1 MPAFKISNAQIYIL
15 QNNSLNWFNK
25 NKRSLPF
32 RQTKDPYQIW
42 ISEIMAQQTQID
54 TLIPYYKRF
63 IEKFPDLKT
72 LAAAEESAVLKAW
85 EGLGY
90 YSRARNLHKTARLIE
105 SDYDGCFPPDYQTLI
120 KLPGIGPYTGGAIA
134 SIAFNEAVTA
144 VDGNVLRVIS
154 RFLNSHLDI
163 GENKTKKVI
172 TQWLETILPAN
183 SGDFNESLMEL
194 GALICSPTNPQCPDC
209 PLRDGCQAYA
219 QGNQEKLPIKKKKI
233 RPKTMQMEVG
243 ILIRDKHL
251 FFVRRDQKGLLAGMW
266 SFPIV
271 AQTDEPGQ
279 AISKLLNQYTQYLPQ
294 AQYLG
299 HSRHVFSH
307 IIWEIEV
314 YSFYLPAYLKEETAT
329 YSIKADD
336 QTCFIPIDETDRLTL
351 PVAFKK
357 LLPLLEPHL

>member
-1 MPAFKISNAQIYIL
+1 MPPFKTSDVQIHIL
-15 QNNSLNWFNK
+15 QNNTLNWFNK

-32 RQTKDPYQIW
+32 RQTKNPYQIW
-42 ISEIMAQQTQID
+42 ISEIMAQQTQMD
-54 TLIPYYKRF
+54 TLIPYYNRF
-63 IEKFPDLKT
+63 IEKFPDIKT
-72 LAAAEESAVLKAW
+72 LAAADEAQVLKAW

-90 YSRARNLHKTARLIE
+90 YSRARNLHKTAKLIA
-105 SDYDGCFPPDYQTLI
+105 SDYDGCFPSDYQTLI

-163 GENKTKKVI
+163 GETKTKKTI

-209 PLRDGCQAYA
+209 PLCDGCQAYA
-219 QGNQEKLPIKKKKI
+219 QGNEEKLPVKKKKT
-233 RPKTMQMEVG
+233 RPKIMQMEVG
-243 ILIRDKHL
+243 ILIQDQSL
-251 FFVRRDQKGLLAGMW
+251 FFVRREQKGLLSGMW

-271 AQTDEPGQ
+271 VQTDKPGQ
-279 AISKLLNQYTQYLPQ
+279 AISNFLDHYTQHLPK

-299 HSRHVFSH
+299 HSRHVFTH
-307 IIWEIEV
+307 IIWEMDV
-314 YSFYLPAYLKEETAT
+314 YGFYLPASIKEE
-329 YSIKADD
+329 KAAYDLAGHS

-357 LLPLLEPHL
+357 LLPLFNF